1 MSLNQKE
8 VFMKYKVLSIG
19 IISGCILFFMNATAY
34 ANSSWHWLTTSPMTI
49 LPFAI
54 VFTLFIETITIAR
67 FNNISNTNKVFV
79 IVSLANLLSFLA
91 PYLIRAYRFIP
102 TSGGYSISAAFN
114 KGPYYIVLSGYL
126 LLTLIV
132 ELPVVYSYLR
142 KEVAKTNKRNLIQTI
157 IVSNVITTLSVA
169 ICERLICIGQW

>member
-1 MSLNQKE
+1 
-8 VFMKYKVLSIG
+8 MKYKVLSIA
-19 IISGCILFFMNATAY
+19 IISGLLSMFMVSTAY
-34 ANSSWHWLTTSPMTI
+34 ANSSWHWLTTSPMTV

-54 VFTLFIETITIAR
+54 IFTLLIETGAISK
-67 FNNISNTNKVFV
+67 FNNIYNTKQVFA

-102 TSGGYSISAAFN
+102 TSGGYSISAAFD

-132 ELPVVYSYLR
+132 ELPLVYLYLR
-142 KEVAKTNKRNLIQTI
+142 KEVANSKKGKLIKTI
-157 IVSNVITTLSVA
+157 IISNVITTLAVA
-169 ICERLICIGQW
+169 ICERFICIGQW